1 MFKNRIEAGKL
12 LAKKLVAYK
21 DKEGVILAVP
31 RGGVPLA
38 AEVAREL
45 HLPLDIILVKK
56 IGHPFN
62 KEYAIGAAG
71 MNDSFVIPHENVSDT
86 YVNEEIQ
93 RIRIRLKEMQHQ
105 FLGEREPINLQNK
118 TIIVIDDGIA
128 TGNTLLAT
136 IKILKK
142 SMPSKIIIA
151 TPVVSRSA
159 AQKLEVEVDEL
170 VSLMIPEYFNS
181 VGGFYD
187 DFRQVEDQE
196 VIDCL
201 AALKNDEMVK
211 AGDDHQ

>member
-1 MFKNRIEAGKL
+1 MFQNRIEAGIL
-12 LAKKLVAYK
+12 LGKKLAAYK
-21 DKEGVILAVP
+21 DKPGVILAVP

-38 AEVAREL
+38 AEVAKML

-56 IGHPFN
+56 IGHPLN

-71 MNDSFVIPHENVSDT
+71 LKDSFVIPHDNVSDA
-86 YVNEEIQ
+86 YIDEEIE
-93 RIRIRLKEMQHQ
+93 RIRIRLKEMQHI
-105 FLGEREPINLQNK
+105 FLGDREPLNLQDK

-142 SMPSKIIIA
+142 SKPARIIIA

-159 AQKLEVEVDEL
+159 AQKLEMEVGEL
-170 VSLMIPEYFNS
+170 VSLLIPGHFNS
-181 VGGFYD
+181 VGSFYN

-196 VIDCL
+196 VISCL
-201 AALKNDEMVK
+201 AALNKDQAVK
-211 AGDDHQ
+211 AGDDHH